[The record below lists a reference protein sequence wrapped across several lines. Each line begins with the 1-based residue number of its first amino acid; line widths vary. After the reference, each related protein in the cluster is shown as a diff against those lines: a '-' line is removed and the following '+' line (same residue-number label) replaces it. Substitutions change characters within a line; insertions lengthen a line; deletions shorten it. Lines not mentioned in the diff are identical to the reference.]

1 MAQWGT
7 TDQTTT
13 TQPGQAIPQAPA
25 TETQN
30 LVFIDGAVS
39 GAAAL
44 AAGVAPGT
52 TAILLDPSQDGL
64 SQIAAYLAAHP
75 DAAITGLALVGD
87 GADGMLRLG
96 NSVLTAASLAAQAA
110 VLASIGAA
118 LAPSATVA
126 LYGCDIAEDATGVS
140 FINQLSAALGGVAV
154 VAASHLV
161 GAAANGGNF
170 VLDTQTSPTVTPG
183 FFTAA
188 ALSAYSG
195 TLALSNSQLLF
206 TSSSVLASNNRIE
219 QFGVAGQSIISG
231 SPANITTN
239 AGVASVKYR
248 SAALDSAAGT
258 VFVVNTASPNANNQI
273 LSGTL
278 GGRLT
283 PLLATYPYN
292 QVYSVAVN
300 PQTATLY
307 FGGILTPS
315 SGYAINAVSESGGT
329 ASQIATEN
337 NGPVN
342 QLAIDVGH
350 NLLFAADGSVIA
362 GVELQA
368 INLTTT
374 QTNTDASNSGIRGS
388 VGGVALLGNTLYF
401 SVVNTNGGGSA
412 YAGIYATTVTFSGIA
427 DSATASFSTPTR
439 VVAGPTGFNT
449 YYTALAADPST
460 NTLYADEMNGGST
473 DANMVAFDTTNFAS
487 STTLIPFTANSGV
500 YPQPFGLTIDT
511 QPVVTISGAT
521 TYTLGGAAIAA
532 QPGLTVTDPVYANL
546 ASASVAITAGLV
558 SGDTLAATTTGTSI
572 TASYDAGTGVLTLTG
587 NDTLANYQQVLAS
600 VTFTTTSATIG
611 TRSLTWTVS
620 DGLITSTAPVSTITL
635 QTACYCSG
643 SLILTED
650 GEMPVERL
658 RVGQRVRTRNGDL
671 RPVQWIG
678 QRRIALTRHPRP
690 QDVMPVRIQAGA
702 FGPGLPTQALSL
714 SPDHAVY
721 LDGALIPIRYLING
735 ASIQQDMRPSVHYF
749 HIELDRHDILLA
761 NGLPAES
768 YLDTGNRAAFANGGS
783 TIQLHPNFALK
794 IWDSQACAPLV
805 RDGVELEAARSYLL
819 HQAEQLGHRTTSEP
833 DLRAIV
839 NGWEIR
845 GTRDGHTYRF
855 PLPPGA
861 RTVRLQSRSTV
872 PAQLYDANPDH
883 RRLGIP
889 SPT

>member
-1 MAQWGT
+1 
-7 TDQTTT
+7 
-13 TQPGQAIPQAPA
+13 
-25 TETQN
+25 
-30 LVFIDGAVS
+30 
-39 GAAAL
+39 
-44 AAGVAPGT
+44 
-52 TAILLDPSQDGL
+52 
-64 SQIAAYLAAHP
+64 
-75 DAAITGLALVGD
+75 
-87 GADGMLRLG
+87 
-96 NSVLTAASLAAQAA
+96 
-110 VLASIGAA
+110 
-118 LAPSATVA
+118 
-126 LYGCDIAEDATGVS
+126 
-140 FINQLSAALGGVAV
+140 
-154 VAASHLV
+154 
-161 GAAANGGNF
+161 
-170 VLDTQTSPTVTPG
+170 
-183 FFTAA
+183 
-188 ALSAYSG
+188 
-195 TLALSNSQLLF
+195 
-206 TSSSVLASNNRIE
+206 
-219 QFGVAGQSIISG
+219 
-231 SPANITTN
+231 
-239 AGVASVKYR
+239 
-248 SAALDSAAGT
+248 
-258 VFVVNTASPNANNQI
+258 
-273 LSGTL
+273 
-278 GGRLT
+278 
-283 PLLATYPYN
+283 
-292 QVYSVAVN
+292 
-300 PQTATLY
+300 
-307 FGGILTPS
+307 
-315 SGYAINAVSESGGT
+315 
-329 ASQIATEN
+329 
-337 NGPVN
+337 
-342 QLAIDVGH
+342 
-350 NLLFAADGSVIA
+350 
-362 GVELQA
+362 
-368 INLTTT
+368 
-374 QTNTDASNSGIRGS
+374 
-388 VGGVALLGNTLYF
+388 
-401 SVVNTNGGGSA
+401 
-412 YAGIYATTVTFSGIA
+412 
-427 DSATASFSTPTR
+427 
-439 VVAGPTGFNT
+439 
-449 YYTALAADPST
+449 
-460 NTLYADEMNGGST
+460 MNGGST